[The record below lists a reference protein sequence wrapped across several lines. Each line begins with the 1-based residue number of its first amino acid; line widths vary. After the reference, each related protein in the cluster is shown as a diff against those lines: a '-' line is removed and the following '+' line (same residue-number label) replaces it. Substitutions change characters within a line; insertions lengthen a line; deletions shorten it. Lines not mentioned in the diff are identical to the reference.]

1 MGDELQN
8 SDYQYKEFVKI
19 STKKELPEAKKAP
32 QEILLDPSIKLDAQ
46 PERPGA
52 LPGKPNTI
60 LLPVKTPKC
69 KKKCKAACK
78 QLESKKAANPGAFPK
93 NCTRKKKNSK
103 RKPQKGCRCSKSK
116 CLRLHCVCFR
126 NGTFCGKDC
135 GCKGCYNTEANHHLV
150 DEVRKATKD
159 INSQAFESRFVE
171 VEVKGKKMRFTKG
184 CSCSKN
190 NCQKNYC
197 ECFKNGLPCTP
208 LCKCENCC
216 NDKCDIE
223 PKMASKLFKKS
234 SRKKKKIVFKTK
246 SDNDIEMTE
255 EILISKHK
263 N

>member
-1 MGDELQN
+1 
-8 SDYQYKEFVKI
+8 
-19 STKKELPEAKKAP
+19 
-32 QEILLDPSIKLDAQ
+32 LDPSINLKIKTPPSQ
-46 PERPGA
+46 PKSRSKPKGFN
-52 LPGKPNTI
+52 PNTI
-60 LLPVKTPKC
+60 ILPEKQSVKTTKT
-69 KKKCKAACK
+69 KKNCH
-78 QLESKKAANPGAFPK
+78 SKNTKNNVQPIKPK
-93 NCTRKKKNSK
+93 NYSRKKKSSK

-126 NGTFCGKDC
+126 NGSFCSGDC
-135 GCKGCYNTEANHHLV
+135 GCKGCYNTDSNKHLV

-171 VEVKGKKMRFTKG
+171 IKYGDKTMKFTKG

-197 ECFKNGLPCTP
+197 ECFKNSLPCTP

-216 NDKCDIE
+216 NEKCDIE
-223 PKMASKLFKKS
+223 PKIASQLFKKS

-246 SDNDIEMTE
+246 SDNAIEMTE

>member
-1 MGDELQN
+1 MLDDCGE
-8 SDYQYKEFVKI
+8 QYTSFVRF
-19 STKKELPEAKKAP
+19 STGNKTTAP
-32 QEILLDPSIKLDAQ
+32 QPQAKAEISLDPSIKLRSKAS
-46 PERPGA
+46 PEEAPSKVDSSCCEAHTEQRVPKE
-52 LPGKPNTI
+52 PVR
-60 LLPVKTPKC
+60 VKTGRKNVKERVDVRKT
-69 KKKCKAACK
+69 KKKKH
-78 QLESKKAANPGAFPK
+78 
-93 NCTRKKKNSK
+93 TR

-135 GCKGCYNTEANHHLV
+135 GCKGCYNSEKNKDLV
-150 DEVRKATKD
+150 NEVRKATKD

-171 VEVKGKKMRFTKG
+171 IKFGDKTMRFTKG

-208 LCKCENCC
+208 LCKCENCHNEKC
-216 NDKCDIE
+216 NIE

-234 SRKKKKIVFKTK
+234 SRKKKKIVFKTN
-246 SDNDIEMTE
+246 SDNAIEMTE

-263 N
+263 A

>member
-1 MGDELQN
+1 M
-8 SDYQYKEFVKI
+8 
-19 STKKELPEAKKAP
+19 
-32 QEILLDPSIKLDAQ
+32 
-46 PERPGA
+46 
-52 LPGKPNTI
+52 
-60 LLPVKTPKC
+60 
-69 KKKCKAACK
+69 
-78 QLESKKAANPGAFPK
+78 
-93 NCTRKKKNSK
+93 
-103 RKPQKGCRCSKSK
+103 
-116 CLRLHCVCFR
+116 
-126 NGTFCGKDC
+126 
-135 GCKGCYNTEANHHLV
+135 
-150 DEVRKATKD
+150 RKATKD

-171 VEVKGKKMRFTKG
+171 IKFGDKVMKFTKG

-208 LCKCENCC
+208 LCKCEHCC

-246 SDNDIEMTE
+246 SDNAIEMTE